1 MRLNAVSTC
10 RLALTLAALLALP
23 AAPLQAE
30 KMVVA
35 NAGGGTGDR
44 GVLLVLDTETGLRT
58 QLSDFGDPALGVVG
72 MNMRRIA
79 EDAAGDL
86 VVVDPFVSL
95 LFRVD
100 GDTGQRTVVSDFS
113 TSGQGPTALFPA
125 GVALD
130 SQGRILVTDANGDSV
145 FRVDPAT
152 GQRTVLS
159 DFSNPGQGPGVAP
172 LDVAIDG
179 AGRILVS
186 DSDGAKVLIVDP
198 TTGNRTILSDFGNPA
213 QGELADVS
221 GVAADPVAG
230 IFVVDGIT
238 DRIYKVDAATGNRT
252 RIADFN
258 DPDHGTVWDFRPTTL
273 AVDSQGMLQV
283 VGSSVVFGGFDSV
296 ITVDPVTGDREMLSE
311 LSWNQQGAIG
321 FAPTGITAF
330 RRQVFADGF
339 ESGNV
344 AAWSSSVGF

>member
-1 MRLNAVSTC
+1 MQLDAVSTC

-23 AAPLQAE
+23 APPLQAE

-86 VVVDPFVSL
+86 LVVDPFVSL

-100 GDTGQRTVVSDFS
+100 GDTGQRTVVSDFAS
-113 TSGQGPTALFPA
+113 SAQGPTGMFQI
-125 GVALD
+125 GVAVD
-130 SQGRILVTDANGDSV
+130 PSGQILVTDFSANAL
-145 FRVDPAT
+145 FRIDPAS
-152 GQRTVLS
+152 GQRILLS
-159 DFSNPGQGPGVAP
+159 NFSSGGQGPGGSP
-172 LDVAIDG
+172 IDLTLDG

-186 DSDGAKVLIVDP
+186 TVNRLLIVDP
-198 TTGNRTILSDFGNPA
+198 VSGNRTILSDFTNPA
-213 QGELADVS
+213 QGDVENLTS
-221 GVAADPVAG
+221 VAADPALG
-230 IFVVDGIT
+230 IFIVTEST
-238 DRIYKVDAATGNRT
+238 DRIYRVDAVTGQRT

-258 DPDHGTVWDFRPTTL
+258 DPDHGTVWDFQPTTL
-273 AVDSQGMLQV
+273 AVDGQGLLQV

-296 ITVDPVTGDREMLSE
+296 ITVDPSTGNREMLSE